1 MTPVAWI
8 GFIAVILFLL
18 ALDLGVFHRKSH
30 EVRFREALGWTVVW
44 ILLSCLFGAG
54 VWHKMGMEKGVE
66 FFTGYLIELSLSADN
81 VFVFA
86 LIFGYFAVPK
96 EFQHK
101 ILFWGVLSAFVFRF
115 VMILAGA
122 ALIREFSWVIYLFGA
137 FLVLTAVKML
147 RDKGGEIH
155 PEANPVVKWFRL
167 VVPTTHAYAGNR
179 FFIRENGRLMAT
191 PMLVVLFT
199 IEISDIIFAVDSI
212 PAIFAV
218 TDDVFILFTSN
229 VCALLGLRS
238 LYFVLAG
245 VMDRFCYLRHG
256 LALVLGFVGVKMLLS
271 HSSWKIDSLWSLV
284 VVAAILTTSV
294 AASLIRTRHTEP
306 AALRKG
312 RAGAAAS
319 A

>member
-1 MTPVAWI
+1 MSPAAWI
-8 GFIAVILFLL
+8 AFIAVILFLL

-30 EVRFREALGWTVVW
+30 EVRFREALGWTVTWVV
-44 ILLSCLFGAG
+44 LSSLFGG
-54 VWHKMGMEKGVE
+54 WVWHSMGMEKGVE

-96 EFQHK
+96 EYQHK

-122 ALIREFSWVIYLFGA
+122 ALIKEFSWVIYIFGG
-137 FLVLTAVKML
+137 FLLLTAVKML
-147 RDKGGEIH
+147 ADKGGEIH

-167 VVPTTHAYAGNR
+167 LVPTTHTYAGNR
-179 FFIRENGRLMAT
+179 FFTRENGRLMAT

-199 IEISDIIFAVDSI
+199 IEVSDIIFAVDSI

-271 HSSWKIDSLWSLV
+271 HSPWKIDSLWSLV
-284 VVAAILTTSV
+284 VVAAILATSV
-294 AASLIRTRHTEP
+294 IASLLRTRHAEP
-306 AALRKG
+306 TALRKG